1 MWKHENIKIKLK
13 LFEKEGKMKLA
24 FYYSPLAAE
33 VNKTQREVFPQI
45 PADAFSIDDRT
56 RQETK
61 KDLKLKREM
70 DVFGF

>member
-1 MWKHENIKIKLK
+1 
-13 LFEKEGKMKLA
+13 MKLA

-33 VNKTQREVFPQI
+33 VNETQREVFPQI

-56 RQETK
+56 RQEIN
-61 KDLKLKREM
+61 KDSKLRQEM